1 MLPIGIIQVE
11 RCFIIVFKKFRI
23 NMRRINTVGGGAQ
36 TNVNGLEF
44 EARTHLIDAINNHP
58 EFTVLENHVFKNG
71 EVVAY
76 YYEKHGLYK
85 KLLQSRGIDYTQFIS
100 KKLLP
105 DGALLVDNTIYIIE
119 KKFQNGAGSVDE
131 KLQTCDFK
139 RKQYVKLFS
148 PIDINV
154 QFYYV
159 LNDWFN
165 QPSNRDVFEY
175 IRSVGCDYFF
185 EELPLNR
192 LGLE

>member
-1 MLPIGIIQVE
+1 
-11 RCFIIVFKKFRI
+11 
-23 NMRRINTVGGGAQ
+23 MRRINTVGGGAQ

-44 EARTHLIDAINNHP
+44 EARTNLLEALNNHANIIV
-58 EFTVLENHVFKNG
+58 EGNVVLKDGV
-71 EVVAY
+71 EVAQY
-76 YYEKHGLYK
+76 FEKHGIYK
-85 KLLQSRGIDYTQFIS
+85 HVLKPQGVNYTELIS

-105 DGALLVDNTIYIIE
+105 DGALIVERTIYIIE
-119 KKFQNGAGSVDE
+119 KKFQNGSGSVDE

-148 PIDINV
+148 PLSLNV

-165 QPSNRDVFEY
+165 QPRNRDVFDY

-185 EELPLNR
+185 EEIPLNR
-192 LGLE
+192 IGLG

>member
-1 MLPIGIIQVE
+1 
-11 RCFIIVFKKFRI
+11 
-23 NMRRINTVGGGAQ
+23 MRRINTVGGGSQ

-44 EARTHLIDAINNHP
+44 EARTHLLEALNNHTD
-58 EFTVLENHVFKNG
+58 FTVIGNQVFKDG
-71 EVVAY
+71 EVVAHY
-76 YYEKHGLYK
+76 FEKHGLYK
-85 KLLQSRGIDYTQFIS
+85 QLLEIRGINYSDYIS

-105 DGALLVDNTIYIIE
+105 DGALLVEDTIYIIE
-119 KKFQNGAGSVDE
+119 KKFQSGSGSVDE

-148 PIDINV
+148 PININV

-159 LNDWFN
+159 LNDWFD
-165 QPSNRDVFEY
+165 QPSNRDVFDY
-175 IRSVGCDYFF
+175 IRSVGCDYFI

>member
-1 MLPIGIIQVE
+1 
-11 RCFIIVFKKFRI
+11 
-23 NMRRINTVGGGAQ
+23 MRRINTVGGGAQ

-44 EARTHLIDAINNHP
+44 EARTHLIDAINNHT
-58 EFTVLENHVFKNG
+58 EFKVIENQVLKNG
-71 EVVAY
+71 KVVAFY
-76 YYEKHGLYK
+76 FEKHGLYK
-85 KLLQSRGIDYTQFIS
+85 QLLQSRGVNYLDYIS

-105 DGALLVDNTIYIIE
+105 DGALLVDKTIYIIE

-159 LNDWFN
+159 LNNWFN
-165 QPSNRDVFEY
+165 QTSNRDVFEY

>member
-1 MLPIGIIQVE
+1 
-11 RCFIIVFKKFRI
+11 
-23 NMRRINTVGGGAQ
+23 MRRINTVGGGAR
-36 TNVNGLEF
+36 TNVNGLGF
-44 EARTHLIDAINNHP
+44 EARTHLIDALNNHP
-58 EFTVLENHVFKNG
+58 DFRVLENQVFKND

-76 YYEKHGLYK
+76 YYEKHDLYK
-85 KLLQSRGIDYTQFIS
+85 KLLESKEIDYTKFIS

-139 RKQYVKLFS
+139 KKQYEKLFS
-148 PIDINV
+148 PIGISV